1 MSCRVE
7 GIYWNILKKHGNETT
22 LFKLF
27 IVLKKNNM
35 NTIKKI
41 IDYEKSIKKIIN
53 NTNSEL
59 LKILEN
65 NENKLILDKFLKT

>member
-1 MSCRVE
+1 
-7 GIYWNILKKHGNETT
+7 
-22 LFKLF
+22 
-27 IVLKKNNM
+27 M

-65 NENKLILDKFLKT
+65 NENKLILDKFVKDLR

>member
-1 MSCRVE
+1 
-7 GIYWNILKKHGNETT
+7 
-22 LFKLF
+22 
-27 IVLKKNNM
+27 M

>member
-1 MSCRVE
+1 
-7 GIYWNILKKHGNETT
+7 
-22 LFKLF
+22 
-27 IVLKKNNM
+27 M

-41 IDYEKSIKKIIN
+41 IDDEKSIKKIIN